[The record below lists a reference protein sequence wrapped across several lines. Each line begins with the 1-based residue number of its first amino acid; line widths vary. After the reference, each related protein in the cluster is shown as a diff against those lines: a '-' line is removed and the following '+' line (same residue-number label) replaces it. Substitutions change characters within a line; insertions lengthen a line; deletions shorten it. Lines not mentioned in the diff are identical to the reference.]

1 MYFIY
6 IIQFIYNKY
15 IITEKIPTHITMN
28 WDKIMKKINKIIKL
42 NKARKTSYI
51 SITELPI

>member
-1 MYFIY
+1 
-6 IIQFIYNKY
+6 
-15 IITEKIPTHITMN
+15 MN